1 MSGMI
6 SPVFVL
12 SQSSS
17 STQAELDELN
27 KQIVD
32 RQEKI
37 KKLEASIDKYK
48 AEMSKKRL
56 EAVSLSNQMAILDNR
71 IAQVEADIAL
81 TDEKIAIL
89 SLEIREIGIE
99 IDQKKS
105 SIDRQKDM
113 LSEFLRTIQQHG
125 NKNFVEVLA
134 TYNAVSEF
142 YNSIQNL
149 RTIETDIARSSRAL
163 KDAKLALTAKQEA
176 SQERKKSF
184 EELKVSMD
192 DKKLTL
198 GEQIGA
204 KQQLLGATQASE
216 LKYKTLVDNLR
227 SQYQSIESEISS
239 IEQQVRKKL
248 DEMDRLGNANL
259 GDPNVLSWPTQSRY
273 ITARFHDPDYPY
285 RYVFEHNAID
295 IRASQGT
302 AIKAASAG
310 YIAQARRCSLAS
322 CYSYIMIV
330 HSAGISTV
338 YGHLSGITVNIDQFV
353 TRGEIIGYS
362 GGTPGTVG
370 AGPFVTGPHLH
381 FEVRKNGIPVDPLNY
396 LVKDW

>member
-1 MSGMI
+1 
-6 SPVFVL
+6 
-12 SQSSS
+12 
-17 STQAELDELN
+17 
-27 KQIVD
+27 
-32 RQEKI
+32 
-37 KKLEASIDKYK
+37 
-48 AEMSKKRL
+48 
-56 EAVSLSNQMAILDNR
+56 
-71 IAQVEADIAL
+71 
-81 TDEKIAIL
+81 
-89 SLEIREIGIE
+89 
-99 IDQKKS
+99 
-105 SIDRQKDM
+105 M